1 MTLPDNDDI
10 GKRIEDL
17 VQRLD
22 NLEYQRRRF
31 ATSRTGFHEE
41 LLQYL
46 KEQLDLLIVLEHRLS
61 ESIS

>member
-22 NLEYQRRRF
+22 NLEYQRRRVT
-31 ATSRTGFHEE
+31 TSRTGFHEE
-41 LLQYL
+41 LFQYL